1 MNEHAEDELFHKLS
15 LHSSSVSQSTASEDV
30 DDDDEDDSDS
40 EEDEE
45 SEDDDESEEEEE
57 SEEDEDEDEELSSP
71 QPGKCVTLYEE
82 QVPEI
87 QCAIVQGAGSA
98 TMHNA
103 PSVEGMC
110 RQ

>member
-57 SEEDEDEDEELSSP
+57 SEEDEDEELSSP